1 MSQGFVED
9 ILNEIA
15 DMTSELDPLVVGGQT
30 LYASAVLA
38 ASRHHLEF

>member
-15 DMTSELDPLVVGGQT
+15 DMTSELDPLVVGAKHFMRVQ
-30 LYASAVLA
+30 LCSEC
-38 ASRHHLEF
+38 HHLEF